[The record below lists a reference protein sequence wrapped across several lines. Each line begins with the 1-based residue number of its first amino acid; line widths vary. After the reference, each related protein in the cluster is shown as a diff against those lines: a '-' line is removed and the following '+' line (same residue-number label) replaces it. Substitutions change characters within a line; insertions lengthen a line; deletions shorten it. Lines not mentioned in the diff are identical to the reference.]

1 MDINTLLKRYMDG
14 VCSPEEEKKARK
26 WLEKHIADPEYDRIF
41 EELLE
46 STPAAEDN
54 ESMKRSWLQLERFIE
69 NEMEQ
74 QKQQK
79 RRHRIFRWANLGI
92 IAAAAA
98 ALLITLRHD
107 EPVEW
112 HEIYAGR
119 GETERLTLCD
129 GTELWLNSGT
139 KVIYPSRFD
148 SDTRNIFVDG
158 EVYADVTPDRK
169 KPFIVSTSEIN
180 VKVHGTQFN
189 VKAFADMENVEVI
202 LINGSVTVE
211 DNAQEVFSRTLRPGE
226 LIRYN
231 HQFGTIEQYDVSI
244 EAYGNCRNNRNM
256 RFINES
262 LEDISKELE
271 RHFDV
276 EILIEDKRLA
286 KTQYYASFI
295 NNEGLDKILQ
305 ALNSNGSMK
314 VSKRNDIIVISPNK

>member
-1 MDINTLLKRYMDG
+1 MDLNALLKKYMDG
-14 VCSPEEEKKARK
+14 ECSVEEGRKVRK
-26 WLEKHIADPEYDRIF
+26 WLEKHIADPEHDSTF
-41 EELLE
+41 EQLLD
-46 STPAAEDN
+46 STDAVEDKDGL
-54 ESMKRSWLQLERFIE
+54 KRSWMQIERFMDSEIE
-69 NEMEQ
+69 NQRQ
-74 QKQQK
+74 QKK
-79 RRHRIFRWANLGI
+79 RVRIFRWANLSI
-92 IAAAAA
+92 LAAAAA
-98 ALLITLRHD
+98 ALMIMLRHD

-112 HEIYAGR
+112 HEVYAAR
-119 GETERLTLCD
+119 GETERLTLSD

-202 LINGSVTVE
+202 LISGSVTVE
-211 DNAQEVFSRTLRPGE
+211 DNAREVFSRTLSPGE

-231 HQFGTIEQYDVSI
+231 HQFGTIEQYDVNI
-244 EAYGNCRNNRNM
+244 ETYGDCRNNRNM

-276 EILIEDKRLA
+276 EILIEDNRLA

-295 NNEGLDKILQ
+295 NNESLDKILQ

-314 VSKRNDIIVISPNK
+314 ISKRHDIIVISPDK